1 MHDSKGRHCSFTVV
15 PPKKRHCVRVLMER
29 GVVKLRGGREVRAAS
44 LYKNSFHRAGSPC
57 MNGFL
62 LGGGTH
68 VPLSRSLSE
77 YCFITLLCSIT
88 PRRRLGAPS
97 GTEGALLF
105 SGKWSILSPRNPLG
119 TPPGPSW
126 GAIGAQMG
134 RGGGLYVF
142 C

>member
-15 PPKKRHCVRVLMER
+15 PPKKRHCARVLVER

-97 GTEGALLF
+97 GTEGAFF
-105 SGKWSILSPRNPLG
+105 SRK
-119 TPPGPSW
+119 
-126 GAIGAQMG
+126 
-134 RGGGLYVF
+134 
-142 C
+142 